1 MVYSRSL
8 LNMGREPPEIT
19 TTQMGVAAGF
29 STSPPWLPCRSFPAR
44 PASHPGASR
53 AMGLSVPPMRP
64 QAFSIVHSSGCWL
77 SLEYSLTCATFD
89 SATSRVKTPQTPRPR
104 VWTCSMTW
112 VAFVRFLRSEEHTSE
127 LQSLM
132 SISYAVFCLK
142 KKILNFNYTRTPPT
156 DDQN

>member
-53 AMGLSVPPMRP
+53 AMGFSVPPMRP

-112 VAFVRFLRSEEHTSE
+112 VALSRFRSDEHTSE
-127 LQSLM
+127 LQSLLR
-132 SISYAVFCLK
+132 ISYAVFCLK
-142 KKILNFNYTRTPPT
+142 KKRTNNDNK